1 MKVIGIIAEYN
12 PFHNGHAYQIREI
25 KKRTGAD
32 YVIAAMSG
40 DFVQRGA
47 PAVIDKYARAKMA
60 LSCGIDLVL
69 ELPVLWATSSA
80 ESFAMAGVTMFEK
93 TGCVDGIC
101 FGAETDNLPLLSMAA
116 DILAD
121 EPDAYRDAL
130 LSNIKRGLNFPRA
143 RASAL
148 LHALPE
154 SDADTSMADELQE
167 ALDSPNNILA
177 IEYLKALKRRGSAMV
192 PLLLKREGA
201 GYHDTAISVACAP
214 QTSAT
219 RTAAM
224 HASVITTDF
233 PAAGSAHSGNAHAAA
248 ADATIAPHAQDSPG
262 TGTHFTAADATMDLS
277 TPGTAQEASAPVPA
291 ASATAIRNVLAQFS
305 AAAFLSARQH
315 EALPTV
321 LKNVMPAPA
330 FLVLSDYLAQYAPV
344 WEDDFSAVLDYL
356 LLSLPKKT
364 LSGFGGCNAD
374 IANRLHQSR
383 RSLRTFSSF
392 CEEMKSRDITYTRM
406 SRVLLHLILGI
417 KNEDYVRFAK
427 RESADYVPY
436 LRMLGFKKD
445 SAPLLRLV
453 SKNASVPLLSKLAD
467 AAANLTPEANA
478 LLEQDIFAADFY
490 EQTLARKKRTTSR
503 SEYAREIVRV

>member
-47 PAVIDKYARAKMA
+47 PAVIDKYARTKMA

-80 ESFAMAGVTMFEK
+80 ESFAMASVTMFEK

-177 IEYLKALKRRGSAMV
+177 IEYLKALKRRGSAIV

-201 GYHDTAISVACAP
+201 GYHDTSISVPCAP
-214 QTSAT
+214 QTSAA

-224 HASVITTDF
+224 QAPVITADF
-233 PAAGSAHSGNAHAAA
+233 PAAGSAHSGDAHAA
-248 ADATIAPHAQDSPG
+248 
-262 TGTHFTAADATMDLS
+262 AADATMDLS
-277 TPGTAQEASAPVPA
+277 TPGTAQEASAPA

-305 AAAFLSARQH
+305 AAAFLSARQR

-344 WEDDFSAVLDYL
+344 WEDDFSGVLGYL

-383 RSLRTFSSF
+383 RNLRTFSSF

-445 SAPLLRLV
+445 TAPLLRLV

-467 AAANLTPEANA
+467 AAASLTPEANA
-478 LLEQDIFAADFY
+478 LLEQDIFAADLY

>member
-143 RASAL
+143 RVSAL

-201 GYHDTAISVACAP
+201 GYHDTAISVACTP
-214 QTSAT
+214 QTSAA

-224 HASVITTDF
+224 QDPVITADF
-233 PAAGSAHSGNAHAAA
+233 PAAGSAHSGDSHTAAA
-248 ADATIAPHAQDSPG
+248 ATTVD
-262 TGTHFTAADATMDLS
+262 FS
-277 TPGTAQEASAPVPA
+277 TPGAAQAASAPT
-291 ASATAIRNVLAQFS
+291 ASATAIRNALAVPS
-305 AAAFLSARQH
+305 AAFLSPHQQ

-321 LKNVMPAPA
+321 LKNVMPTPA

-478 LLEQDIFAADFY
+478 LLEQDIFAADLY